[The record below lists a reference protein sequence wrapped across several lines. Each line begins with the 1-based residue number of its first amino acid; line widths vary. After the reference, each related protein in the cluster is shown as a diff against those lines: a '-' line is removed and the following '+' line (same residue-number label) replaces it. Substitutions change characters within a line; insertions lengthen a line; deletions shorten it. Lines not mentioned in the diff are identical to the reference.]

1 MEKNLDIDII
11 LPSKYQMAIK
21 GKENDLKNFE
31 EYIKNNH
38 FESIE
43 DISEAF
49 KHFDIRLVEVK
60 ENKPF
65 SEISKVTVT
74 NVKN

>member
-21 GKENDLKNFE
+21 GKENDLKKLE
-31 EYIKNNH
+31 EYIKSNH

-43 DISEAF
+43 DIAKAF
-49 KHFDIRLVEVK
+49 KYFNIKLIEVK
-60 ENKPF
+60 KNKPLA
-65 SEISKVTVT
+65 EISKVNIT